1 MWILNDTLKFGRT
14 KVQLEQLANAARF
27 IIFNGDKHV
36 ITLKAAGTGKAIESM
51 EKLAPIIKDMI
62 ELEGYRV
69 TVGSIEERIMSKT
82 GTSYKSIKITVEENE
97 FSVPLPDGVAKV
109 EDLTN
114 FEYKKASD
122 FILNAEDENELVY
135 QIKNGLMPL
144 YKKWNQHY
152 KVCLNPGLEDKIPR
166 VARFFTYF
174 SIEDD
179 LISGLLTT
187 FIDNL
192 LNRFGSVDIEWS
204 RHVMRDKFDKPLK
217 VFLVRFKRR
226 VTSTN

>member
-1 MWILNDTLKFGRT
+1 
-14 KVQLEQLANAARF
+14 
-27 IIFNGDKHV
+27 
-36 ITLKAAGTGKAIESM
+36 M

-135 QIKNGLMPL
+135 
-144 YKKWNQHY
+144 
-152 KVCLNPGLEDKIPR
+152 
-166 VARFFTYF
+166 
-174 SIEDD
+174 
-179 LISGLLTT
+179 
-187 FIDNL
+187 
-192 LNRFGSVDIEWS
+192 
-204 RHVMRDKFDKPLK
+204 
-217 VFLVRFKRR
+217 
-226 VTSTN
+226 

>member
-27 IIFNGDKHV
+27 IIFNGEKHV

-51 EKLAPIIKDMI
+51 EKLAPIIKEMI

-97 FSVPLPDGVAKV
+97 YSVPLPDGVAKV

-122 FILNAEDENELVY
+122 TILNTHDEDELV
-135 QIKNGLMPL
+135 
-144 YKKWNQHY
+144 
-152 KVCLNPGLEDKIPR
+152 
-166 VARFFTYF
+166 
-174 SIEDD
+174 
-179 LISGLLTT
+179 
-187 FIDNL
+187 
-192 LNRFGSVDIEWS
+192 
-204 RHVMRDKFDKPLK
+204 
-217 VFLVRFKRR
+217 
-226 VTSTN
+226 